1 MKPCLQCR
9 LHGPLVLGTLQLLD
23 ELPQRLPRDY
33 SHGETF
39 PVYTCSQFGYILWLL
54 ASAVIPLP
62 SVPLRTG
69 NHPLNLLSFYIRFMA
84 SQAPTLT
91 RKDLFLRACR
101 CEPVPRLPVWM
112 MRQAGRYL
120 PEYREIRT
128 KHSFLEVCK
137 TPDLALEV
145 SIQPFRRLAVDAIII
160 FSDILIPAEAMGLPL
175 ELEDNGPQLPEPVRT
190 EADVKKLHIFDP
202 ERETGFLMEALRRT
216 VKYAG
221 PDVPVLGFAAAPWTL
236 ACYMVEGRTREG
248 FATVKNFLFT
258 RPNAFRELLHRI
270 AQATILY
277 LKAQISAGVTAVQL
291 FDTWCGELPLS
302 DYSEFVLP
310 SVQQVISGLAGK
322 VPVIYYT
329 KASHHLLPAI
339 IKTGA
344 AVLSVDWRV
353 SLSELRALAGPRIAL
368 QGNLDPAVLLGPK
381 EKIRQS
387 TLEIAA
393 ELNGQGHILSL
404 GHGILPQTPVDH
416 AQLFIA
422 TGQQAPLHQSSAAS
436 ITQ

>member
-1 MKPCLQCR
+1 MRRPIDILLRTGR
-9 LHGPLVLGTLQLLD
+9 L
-23 ELPQRLPRDY
+23 LPRQPRQ
-33 SHGETF
+33 SH
-39 PVYTCSQFGYILWLL
+39 Q
-54 ASAVIPLP
+54 
-62 SVPLRTG
+62 VPHHTG

-160 FSDILIPAEAMGLPL
+160 FSDILIPAEAMGLTL
-175 ELEDNGPQLPEPVRT
+175 ELEDNGPHLPEPVRT
-190 EADVKKLHIFDP
+190 ESDVKKLHIFDP

-344 AVLSVDWRV
+344 AVLSIDWRV

-387 TLEIAA
+387 TLGIAA
-393 ELNGQGHILSL
+393 ELNGQGHILNL